1 MIIIK
6 MDIIITGNI
15 YIYYIR
21 NVFESNKIIGKEL
34 IIDFKRSDNILID
47 SLKRIKKIN
56 KNKIF
61 FNIQDIKIPLKIYDN
76 KYIANISI
84 KYINEFNNLELN
96 KLDILEYE
104 KTNKI
109 IDNKFKLQN
118 YSTGK
123 NKTYQLIMSK
133 LN

>member
-1 MIIIK
+1 

-84 KYINEFNNLELN
+84 KYISEFNNLELN